1 MFTQIL
7 VPVGGSLALS
17 ALLASLP
24 LLLLIVLLGV
34 FKTPARIAAPAA
46 LIAALIVGIAV
57 FRLPAPVAFSGA
69 AEGVVYGIFPI
80 LWVAINAIW
89 LHKVTE
95 LRGHSLALR
104 TAFTRVTDDRRVLA
118 ILIAFC
124 FGGALEGLAGGGAP
138 VAICAV
144 ILMALGLPPIKAAA
158 ACLIAD
164 TSPVAFGALG
174 QPIEVLATQTG
185 LPVHDLA
192 VMIGRQTPILALLI
206 PLVLVFVVDGRNGL
220 RDRWGVALGAGVSFA
235 AVQCAASVFIPPA
248 LVDTVAAVV
257 SGVVTIG
264 IARAFDSA
272 RRVPTVPSAQGE
284 RTVVTVGGGNSVVPP
299 SHGASVEGSPVA
311 TAPGEQPRTFAAL
324 VPYLL
329 IIAVVVI
336 ANLPGVSSLIDDVTT
351 SFRWPGVEV
360 NGSDGGALSIAKV
373 SFSWLGAP
381 GNLVLIAGLLSLPVL
396 GVGLPRAARVW
407 LANLV
412 QLRWAIF
419 TVCCVIALSYVMNL
433 SGQTTTLGVW
443 LAGAGGAFPL
453 VSPVIG
459 WVGTVLTGSDTS
471 SNTLF
476 GLLQFTT
483 AHHAGLS
490 DVLLTSANSSGGVVG
505 KAVSLQNLAIAAV
518 AVGLG
523 GREGVLF
530 RRTIGWTVVMIVVL
544 AVLVYLQSTPVL
556 GWMIP

>member
-1 MFTQIL
+1 MFTQLL
-7 VPVGGSLALS
+7 VPVGGSLTLS
-17 ALLASLP
+17 ALLAAIP

-34 FKTPARIAAPAA
+34 FKTPARIAAPISLVAA
-46 LIAALIVGIAV
+46 LVVGIVA
-57 FRLPAPVAFSGA
+57 FRLPASVGLSGA
-69 AEGVVYGIFPI
+69 AEGIVYGIFPI

-95 LRGHSLALR
+95 LRGHSEALR
-104 TAFTRVTDDRRVLA
+104 TAFTRVSDDRRVQA
-118 ILIAFC
+118 ILVAFC
-124 FGGALEGLAGGGAP
+124 FGAALEGLAGGGAP

-144 ILMALGLPPIKAAA
+144 ILMALGLSPIKAAA

-174 QPIEVLATQTG
+174 QPIDVLATQTG

-192 VMIGRQTPILALLI
+192 VMIGRQTPLLALFI
-206 PLVLVFVVDGRNGL
+206 PLVLVFVVDGKTGL
-220 RDRWGVALGAGVSFA
+220 KQRWGVALAAGASFA
-235 AVQCAASVFIPPA
+235 AVQCAASVFLTPA

-257 SGVVTIG
+257 SGVVTVLA
-264 IARAFDSA
+264 ARAG
-272 RRVPTVPSAQGE
+272 RVTTTAVRQRATVPAGAGGFATPPADES
-284 RTVVTVGGGNSVVPP
+284 TVDHKEPP
-299 SHGASVEGSPVA
+299 VL
-311 TAPGEQPRTFAAL
+311 AAL
-324 VPYLL
+324 APYLL
-329 IIAVVVI
+329 IVAVVVI
-336 ANLPGVSSLIDDVTT
+336 ANLPGISDLIASLTT
-351 SFRWPGVEV
+351 KVHWPGADV
-360 NGSDGGALSIAKV
+360 LSSEGKPLTISKI
-373 SFSWLGAP
+373 SFAWVGAP
-381 GNLVLIAGLLSLPVL
+381 GSLVLIAGLLSLPIL
-396 GVGLPRAARVW
+396 GVGPGRAARVW
-407 LANLV
+407 LANLW

-443 LAGAGGAFPL
+443 LAGAGAAFPL

-459 WVGTVLTGSDTS
+459 WIGTVLTGSDTS

-476 GLLQFTT
+476 GLLQYTT

-523 GREGVLF
+523 GKEGVLF
-530 RRTIGWTVVMIVVL
+530 RRTIGWTVVMVVVL
-544 AVLVYLQSTPVL
+544 SVLVYLQSTPVL
-556 GWMIP
+556 GWLVP

>member
-7 VPVGGSLALS
+7 VPVGGSLTLS
-17 ALLASLP
+17 ALLAAVP

-34 FKTPARIAAPAA
+34 FKTPARIAAPAS
-46 LIAALIVGIAV
+46 LIAALAVGVVA
-57 FRLPAPVAFSGA
+57 FRLPASIAFSGA
-69 AEGVVYGIFPI
+69 AEGIVYGIFPI

-95 LRGHSLALR
+95 LRGHSAALR
-104 TAFTRVTDDRRVLA
+104 TAFTRVSDDRRVQA
-118 ILIAFC
+118 ILVAFC
-124 FGGALEGLAGGGAP
+124 FGAALEGLAGGGAP

-144 ILMALGLPPIKAAA
+144 ILMALGLSPIKAAA

-174 QPIEVLATQTG
+174 QPIDVLATQTG
-185 LPVHDLA
+185 LPVPDLA
-192 VMIGRQTPILALLI
+192 VMIGRQTPVLALFI
-206 PLVLVFVVDGRNGL
+206 PLVLVLVVDGKTGL
-220 RDRWGVALGAGVSFA
+220 KQRWGVALAAGVSFA
-235 AVQCAASVFIPPA
+235 AVQCAASVFLTPA

-257 SGVVTIG
+257 SGVVTVLV
-264 IARAFDSA
+264 ARAG
-272 RRVPTVPSAQGE
+272 RVPATAVRR
-284 RTVVTVGGGNSVVPP
+284 RTVVAAGGGASGGSDFAAPP
-299 SHGASVEGSPVA
+299 ADESTVDEKRPPV
-311 TAPGEQPRTFAAL
+311 FAAL
-324 VPYLL
+324 APYLL
-329 IIAVVVI
+329 IVAVVVL
-336 ANLPGVSSLIDDVTT
+336 ANLPGVSDLIASLTT
-351 SFRWPGVEV
+351 KVHWPGVDV
-360 NGSDGGALSIAKV
+360 GNSDGEPLSIAKI
-373 SFSWLGAP
+373 SFAWVGAP
-381 GNLVLIAGLLSLPVL
+381 GSLVLIAGLLSLPVL
-396 GVGLPRAARVW
+396 GVGLGRATRVW
-407 LANLV
+407 LANLW

-443 LAGAGGAFPL
+443 LAGAGAAFPL

-459 WVGTVLTGSDTS
+459 WIGTVLTGSDTS

-476 GLLQFTT
+476 GLLQYTT

-523 GREGVLF
+523 GKEGVLF
-530 RRTIGWTVVMIVVL
+530 RRTIGWTVVMVVVL
-544 AVLVYLQSTPVL
+544 SVLVYLQSTPVL
-556 GWMIP
+556 GWLVP

>member
-1 MFTQIL
+1 MFTQLL
-7 VPVGGSLALS
+7 VPVGGSLTLS
-17 ALLASLP
+17 ALLAAIP

-34 FKTPARIAAPAA
+34 FKTPARIAAPVSLVAA
-46 LIAALIVGIAV
+46 LVVGIVA
-57 FRLPAPVAFSGA
+57 FRLPSSVAFSGA
-69 AEGVVYGIFPI
+69 AEGIVYGIFPI

-95 LRGHSLALR
+95 LRGHSAALR
-104 TAFTRVTDDRRVLA
+104 TAFTRVSDDRRVQA
-118 ILIAFC
+118 ILVAFC
-124 FGGALEGLAGGGAP
+124 FGAALEGLAGGGAP

-144 ILMALGLPPIKAAA
+144 ILMALGLSPIKAAA

-174 QPIEVLATQTG
+174 QPIDVLGTQTG

-192 VMIGRQTPILALLI
+192 VMIGRQTPLLALFI
-206 PLVLVFVVDGRNGL
+206 PLVLVFVVDGKTGL
-220 RDRWGVALGAGVSFA
+220 RQRWGVALAAGLSFA
-235 AVQCAASVFIPPA
+235 AVQCAASVFLTPA

-257 SGVVTIG
+257 SGVVTVLV
-264 IARAFDSA
+264 ARAS
-272 RRVPTVPSAQGE
+272 RVPATAVRQRSM
-284 RTVVTVGGGNSVVPP
+284 VTAGGGD
-299 SHGASVEGSPVA
+299 
-311 TAPGEQPRTFAAL
+311 FAAPPADESTVDEKEPPVL
-324 VPYLL
+324 AALAPYLL
-329 IIAVVVI
+329 IVAVVII
-336 ANLPGVSSLIDDVTT
+336 ANLPGVKDLIAAATT
-351 SFRWPGVEV
+351 KVHWPGADVLSSE
-360 NGSDGGALSIAKV
+360 GKPLSISKI
-373 SFSWLGAP
+373 SFAWIGAP
-381 GNLVLIAGLLSLPVL
+381 GSLVLIAGLLSLPIL
-396 GVGLPRAARVW
+396 GVGLGRAGRVW
-407 LANLV
+407 LANLW

-443 LAGAGGAFPL
+443 LAGAGAAFPL

-459 WVGTVLTGSDTS
+459 WIGTVLTGSDTS

-476 GLLQFTT
+476 GLLQYTT

-523 GREGVLF
+523 GKEGVLF
-530 RRTIGWTVVMIVVL
+530 RRTIGWTVLMVVVL
-544 AVLVYLQSTPVL
+544 SVLVYLQSTPVL
-556 GWMIP
+556 SWLVP

>member
-1 MFTQIL
+1 MFTQLL
-7 VPVGGSLALS
+7 VPVGGSLTLS
-17 ALLASLP
+17 ALLAAIP

-34 FKTPARIAAPAA
+34 FKTPARIAAPVSLVAA
-46 LIAALIVGIAV
+46 LVVGIVA
-57 FRLPAPVAFSGA
+57 FRLPASVGFSGA
-69 AEGVVYGIFPI
+69 AEGIVYGIFPI

-95 LRGHSLALR
+95 LRGHSAALR
-104 TAFTRVTDDRRVLA
+104 TAFTRVSDDRRVQA
-118 ILIAFC
+118 ILVAFC
-124 FGGALEGLAGGGAP
+124 FGAALEGLAGGGAP

-144 ILMALGLPPIKAAA
+144 ILMALGVSPIKAAA

-174 QPIEVLATQTG
+174 QPIDVLGTQTG

-192 VMIGRQTPILALLI
+192 VMIGRQTPLLALFI
-206 PLVLVFVVDGRNGL
+206 PLVLVFVVDGKTGL
-220 RDRWGVALGAGVSFA
+220 KQRWGVALAAGLSFA
-235 AVQCAASVFIPPA
+235 AVQCATSVFLTPA

-257 SGVVTIG
+257 SGVVTVLV
-264 IARAFDSA
+264 ARAS
-272 RRVPTVPSAQGE
+272 RVATTAAVQQRSL
-284 RTVVTVGGGNSVVPP
+284 VTAGGGDSPVPP
-299 SHGASVEGSPVA
+299 AGESTVDEKEPPVL
-311 TAPGEQPRTFAAL
+311 AAL
-324 VPYLL
+324 APYLL
-329 IIAVVVI
+329 IVAVVII
-336 ANLPGVSSLIDDVTT
+336 ANLPGVKDLIASLTT
-351 SFRWPGVEV
+351 KVHWPGADV
-360 NGSDGGALSIAKV
+360 LSSEGKPLTISKI
-373 SFSWLGAP
+373 SFAWVGAP
-381 GNLVLIAGLLSLPVL
+381 GSLVLIAGLLSLPIL
-396 GVGLPRAARVW
+396 GVGPGRAARVW
-407 LANLV
+407 LANLW

-443 LAGAGGAFPL
+443 LAGAGAAFPL

-459 WVGTVLTGSDTS
+459 WIGTVLTGSDTS

-476 GLLQFTT
+476 GLLQYTT

-523 GREGVLF
+523 GKEGVLV
-530 RRTIGWTVVMIVVL
+530 RRTIGWTVVMVVVL
-544 AVLVYLQSTPVL
+544 SVLVYLQSTPVL
-556 GWMIP
+556 GWLVP

>member
-1 MFTQIL
+1 M
-7 VPVGGSLALS
+7 PLS
-17 ALLASLP
+17 ALLAAIP

-34 FKTPARIAAPAA
+34 FKTPARIAAPAS
-46 LIAALIVGIAV
+46 LVAALLVGIAT
-57 FRLPAPVAFSGA
+57 FRLPASIAFSGA

-95 LRGHSLALR
+95 LRGHSSALC
-104 TAFTRVTDDRRVLA
+104 TAFTRVSDDRRVQT
-118 ILIAFC
+118 ILVAFC
-124 FGGALEGLAGGGAP
+124 FGAALEGLAGGGAP

-144 ILMALGLPPIKAAA
+144 ILMALGLSPIKAAA

-174 QPIEVLATQTG
+174 QPIDVLATQTG

-192 VMIGRQTPILALLI
+192 VMIGRQTPLLALFI
-206 PLVLVFVVDGRNGL
+206 PLVLVLVIDGKTGL
-220 RDRWGVALGAGVSFA
+220 KQRWGVALAAGVSFA
-235 AVQCAASVFIPPA
+235 AVQCAASVFLTPA

-257 SGVVTIG
+257 SGVVTILV
-264 IARAFDSA
+264 ARASRVSA
-272 RRVPTVPSAQGE
+272 TAVRQRTLVTAGGGVDFATPSAE
-284 RTVVTVGGGNSVVPP
+284 SSTVDEKQPP
-299 SHGASVEGSPVA
+299 VL
-311 TAPGEQPRTFAAL
+311 AAL
-324 VPYLL
+324 APYLL
-329 IIAVVVI
+329 IVAVVVI
-336 ANLPGVSSLIDDVTT
+336 ANLPGVSDLIASLTT
-351 SFRWPGVEV
+351 KVHWPGVDV
-360 NGSDGGALSIAKV
+360 SNSDGEPLTIAKIRFAWV
-373 SFSWLGAP
+373 GAP
-381 GNLVLIAGLLSLPVL
+381 GSLVLIAGLLSLPVL
-396 GVGLPRAARVW
+396 RVGLGRAARVW
-407 LANLV
+407 LANLW

-443 LAGAGGAFPL
+443 LAGAGAVFPL

-459 WVGTVLTGSDTS
+459 WIGTVLTGSDTS
-471 SNTLF
+471 SNALF
-476 GLLQFTT
+476 GLLQYTT

-523 GREGVLF
+523 GKEGVLF

-544 AVLVYLQSTPVL
+544 SVLVYLQSTPVL
-556 GWMIP
+556 GWLVP